1 MVPLWF
7 IVFIHSFNKYL
18 LSACV
23 LGPVLVIRDRVMNK
37 TDMAHVLYEIYSLYS
52 PDKY

>member
-1 MVPLWF
+1 MVHS
-7 IVFIHSFNKYL
+7 VHSFNKYL
-18 LSACV
+18 LSTCV

-37 TDMAHVLYEIYSLYS
+37 TDMAYVLYEVYRPYS